1 MPIDPNISSDP
12 FQQAYDAVSAVDSIV
27 EERIADSKAVAQG
40 FLDSAAGT
48 LTALQSVDF
57 NLSGPFD
64 PPPNPTN
71 VAITVP
77 DVELDPVTAQTFG
90 VVNYNPPTRPTLDP
104 IPTLPDDPTI
114 PNFQPAFTGFAIPDP
129 PPNIDISGQ
138 PTPDYGS
145 TDVTL
150 PDTINPAMP
159 DLPLLDSIVVP
170 TFAGITLPTFDV
182 TAPEFEGSALVDVL
196 QWSEPTYHPTILSET
211 FDKIRTLW
219 SGGSGIPAA
228 IEQAM
233 VERAQSREDMAY
245 ARDLDNVST
254 EFAKRGFTMP
264 PGMMSARI
272 DQMKQDLNLKKQGLN
287 RELTIK
293 FVETQIE
300 NIRFAVTQ
308 SVAAEQVMVSIFLNM
323 AQRMFEAAKFQI
335 ETQVQI
341 YNAQVS
347 LFNARTQAFG
357 VRAQV
362 FAELV
367 RAELAKIEVFKA
379 EVEAEVAK
387 GQVNEQK
394 VRVYAAQ
401 LQGVTAQVEVYKAKM
416 QGASIQ
422 SEVIRNRIEAYK
434 SELQAYAERLSAQKV
449 LFDAYN
455 SRVQAEGAKAQV
467 VEAQARAYAS
477 LVQGKVSIAE
487 FGLKKLEFTLQK
499 NQLLISEYTS
509 ELEATKVSMQSQL
522 ETAQLAAQAYTADT
536 QRFAAQAQA
545 ETSKA
550 QLQVS
555 AQEASA
561 RSNVSYFQA
570 RVQAYVSYMEQMI
583 RKVSTIV
590 EALKSAGQIASTIG
604 AGALAAVHV
613 GANLSGS
620 GGVSASG
627 SLGFARTVS
636 ESTSTSTNENHNFEG
651 T

>member
-1 MPIDPNISSDP
+1 MPIDPNIASDP
-12 FQQAYDAVSAVDSIV
+12 FAESFGTVQAVDTIV
-27 EERIADSKAVAQG
+27 EARIADSKAVATS
-40 FLDSAAGT
+40 FLDSASAT
-48 LTALQSVDF
+48 LDALQSVNF
-57 NLSGPFD
+57 NLTGPFD
-64 PPPNPTN
+64 PPPVPTN
-71 VAITVP
+71 VAVTVP
-77 DVELDPVTAQTFG
+77 DVQ
-90 VVNYNPPTRPTLDP
+90 LDP
-104 IPTLPDDPTI
+104 ISAHTFGQVTYAPPNRPDLDPAPALPSDPII
-114 PNFQPAFTGFAIPDP
+114 PDFTPAFTGFAIPEP
-129 PPNIDISGQ
+129 PPNIDTSGT
-138 PTPDYGS
+138 PTPDFGS

-150 PDTINPAMP
+150 PASIDPALP
-159 DLPLLDSIVVP
+159 DMPLLDSITVP
-170 TFAGITLPTFDV
+170 TFAGLTLPTFDA
-182 TAPEFEGSALVDVL
+182 TAPEFQGSALVDVL
-196 QWSEPTYHPTILSET
+196 QWSEPVYHPTILSET
-211 FDKIRTLW
+211 FDKIRSLW

-228 IEQAM
+228 VELAM

-254 EFAKRGFTMP
+254 EFSKRGFTMP

-287 RELTIK
+287 RELTIE
-293 FVETQIE
+293 FVKTQVE

-308 SVAAEQVMVSIFLNM
+308 SIAGEQVMVSIFLNM

-335 ETQVQI
+335 ETQIQM

-347 LFNARTQAFG
+347 LFNATTQAYG

-362 FAELV
+362 FGELV

-401 LQGVTAQVEVYKAKM
+401 LQGVTAQVEIFKAKM

-434 SELQAYAERLSAQKV
+434 SELQAYAERLSAQKII
-449 LFDAYN
+449 FDAYN

-467 VEAQARAYAS
+467 VEAQSRAYAA
-477 LVQGKVSIAE
+477 LVQGKVSLAE
-487 FGLKKLEFTLQK
+487 FGLKKLEFTIQK
-499 NQLLISEYTS
+499 NQQRISEYTS
-509 ELEATKVSMQSQL
+509 ELEAEKVSMQAQL

-536 QRFAAQAQA
+536 QRFTAQAQA
-545 ETSKA
+545 ETALA
-550 QLQVS
+550 QLQVT
-555 AQEASA
+555 AQESSA
-561 RSNVSYFQA
+561 RSNVAYFQA
-570 RVQAYVSYMEQMI
+570 RVQAYVGYMEQLI

-620 GGVSASG
+620 GGVTASG
-627 SLGFARTVS
+627 SVAFARTVS